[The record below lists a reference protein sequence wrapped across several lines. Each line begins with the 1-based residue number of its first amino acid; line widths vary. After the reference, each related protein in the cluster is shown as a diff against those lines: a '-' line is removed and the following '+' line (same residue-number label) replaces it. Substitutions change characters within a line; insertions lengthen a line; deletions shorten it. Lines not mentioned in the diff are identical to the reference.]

1 MMESSKPHPGARS
14 SVECRLAE
22 AEVIDKLTEAP
33 LGPKKDCADSWVV
46 TWLLGGYG
54 GCAG

>member
-14 SVECRLAE
+14 SVECRSAE

-33 LGPKKDCADSWVV
+33 LEPKKDCADSWGV